1 MTAKVTVLIMSGC
14 LILAPLARGIAKAE
28 DDPVSKLGAFLGKWQ
43 TDGTFANGG
52 KVHSELE
59 CRWSPQRRYLV
70 CEQQVSMG
78 KNVTDQLTVYG
89 YDAKSGKYTYSSFQG
104 NGAAPSTGVLEIK
117 GNVWVYNSSFENKGK
132 RTDILTTNEFK
143 DAKTEQFKVALSD
156 DGGVTWKTG
165 LQGSAHKVAD

>member
-1 MTAKVTVLIMSGC
+1 MTGKTMFMISAWLLVASLAGAAAKT
-14 LILAPLARGIAKAE
+14 E
-28 DDPVSKLGAFLGKWQ
+28 DDPVQKLGAFLGKWQ

-78 KNVTDQLTVYG
+78 NNVTDQLTVYG
-89 YDAKSGKYTYSSFQG
+89 YDSKSAKYTYSSFQG
-104 NGAAPSTGVLEIK
+104 NGAAPSTGMLEIK
-117 GNVWVYNSSFENKGK
+117 GNVWVYNSSFQSNGK
-132 RTDILTTNEFK
+132 RTDILTTNEFT
-143 DAKTEQFKVALSD
+143 DAKTEQFKVALSE

-165 LQGSAHKVAD
+165 LQGSAHKVAN